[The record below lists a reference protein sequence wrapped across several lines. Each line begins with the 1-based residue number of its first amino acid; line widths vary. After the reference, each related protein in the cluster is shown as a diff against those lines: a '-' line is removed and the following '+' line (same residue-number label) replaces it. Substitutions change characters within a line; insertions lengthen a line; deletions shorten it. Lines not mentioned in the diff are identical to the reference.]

1 MMKKGVCPDRKPATA
16 TLSREERFMV
26 HSSISQRTSQ
36 RQQPAAP
43 LIVLRGVT
51 KTYRQGSEE
60 VKALQ
65 NVDLDI
71 ADGEFLAVTGKSGCG
86 KSTLL
91 HVIGGLESVAA
102 GHILFQGQDLSRF
115 REEQLTR
122 YRRDQVGIVFQ
133 SFNLMPLLT
142 LGENVA
148 LPQILR
154 GTPSQEALRLAETWL
169 DRVNLGHRR
178 DHKPHQ
184 VSGGEMQRA
193 AVARALINQPALLLA
208 DEPTGNLDS
217 THAHQVL
224 QLFAEL
230 QRQERL
236 TVIMVTHA
244 LEAAQYADRI
254 VSMQDGRL
262 LP

>member
-1 MMKKGVCPDRKPATA
+1 MSATIKN
-16 TLSREERFMV
+16 TEDSSRTQE
-26 HSSISQRTSQ
+26 
-36 RQQPAAP
+36 QPQP

-51 KTYRQGSEE
+51 KTYRQGAEQ
-60 VKALQ
+60 VRALQ
-65 NVDLDI
+65 DVNLEI
-71 ADGEFLAVTGKSGCG
+71 ADGEFVAVTGKSGCG

-91 HVIGGLESVAA
+91 HVIGGLEGVSA
-102 GHILFQGQDLSRF
+102 GSIFFRGQDLSRF
-115 REEQLTR
+115 QEDQLTK

-142 LGENVA
+142 IVENVA

-154 GTPSQEALRLAETWL
+154 GTPSHEALRLAGEWL
-169 DRVNLGHRR
+169 ARVNLGQRR

-193 AVARALINQPALLLA
+193 AIARALINQPALLLA

-217 THAHQVL
+217 THATQVL
-224 QLFAEL
+224 QLFADL

-236 TVIMVTHA
+236 TVVMVTHA
-244 LEAAQYADRI
+244 QEAAQFADRTI
-254 VSMQDGRL
+254 KMQDGRL
-262 LP
+262 SL

>member
-1 MMKKGVCPDRKPATA
+1 MIQVQTALRAAQKSAPA
-16 TLSREERFMV
+16 S
-26 HSSISQRTSQ
+26 
-36 RQQPAAP
+36 P
-43 LIVLRGVT
+43 LIVLQGVT

-65 NVDLDI
+65 NVALDI
-71 ADGEFLAVTGKSGCG
+71 GDGEFVAVTGKSGCG

-91 HVIGGLESVAA
+91 HVIGGLESVSA
-102 GHILFQGQDLSRF
+102 GRILFQGRDLSRF
-115 REEQLTR
+115 SEEQLTR

-142 LGENVA
+142 IVENVA

-154 GTPSQEALRLAETWL
+154 GTPSQEALQLAESWL
-169 DRVNLGHRR
+169 DRVNLRHRR

-193 AVARALINQPALLLA
+193 AVARALINRPALLLA

-217 THAHQVL
+217 THASQVL

-230 QRQERL
+230 QRQEHL
-236 TVIMVTHA
+236 TVVMVTHA
-244 LEAAQYADRI
+244 LEAAQYADRVI
-254 VSMQDGRL
+254 KMQDGRL

>member
-1 MMKKGVCPDRKPATA
+1 MLATITNTKVSNQPQAKP
-16 TLSREERFMV
+16 
-26 HSSISQRTSQ
+26 Q
-36 RQQPAAP
+36 P
-43 LIVLRGVT
+43 LIVMRGVT
-51 KTYRQGSEE
+51 RTYRQGAEQ

-65 NVDLDI
+65 DVNLDI
-71 ADGEFLAVTGKSGCG
+71 ADGEFVAVTGKSGCG

-91 HVIGGLESVAA
+91 HVIGGLEGVSA
-102 GHILFQGQDLSRF
+102 GSILFRGRDLSRF
-115 REEQLTR
+115 QEDQLTE

-142 LGENVA
+142 IVENVA

-154 GTPSQEALRLAETWL
+154 GTPSHEALHLAEDWL
-169 DRVNLGHRR
+169 ARVNLSHRR

-208 DEPTGNLDS
+208 DEPTGNLDT
-217 THAHQVL
+217 THATQVL
-224 QLFAEL
+224 ELFAQL

-236 TVIMVTHA
+236 TVVMVTHA
-244 LEAAQYADRI
+244 VEAAQFAHRI
-254 VSMQDGRL
+254 IKMQDGRL
-262 LP
+262 SL

>member
-1 MMKKGVCPDRKPATA
+1 MA
-16 TLSREERFMV
+16 
-26 HSSISQRTSQ
+26 
-36 RQQPAAP
+36 QPQEQLPP

-51 KTYRQGSEE
+51 KNYRQGADQ

-65 NVDLDI
+65 DIDLAI
-71 ADGEFLAVTGKSGCG
+71 VDGEFVAVTGKSGCG

-91 HVIGGLESVAA
+91 HVIGGLESVSA
-102 GHILFQGQDLSRF
+102 GRIYFQGQDLSRF
-115 REEQLTR
+115 DDAQLTQ
-122 YRRDQVGIVFQ
+122 YRRDRVGIVFQ

-142 LGENVA
+142 IVENVA

-154 GTPSQEALRLAETWL
+154 GTPSPEALRLAGDWL
-169 DRVNLGHRR
+169 ERVNLSHRR

-193 AVARALINQPALLLA
+193 AIARALINQPALLLA

-217 THAHQVL
+217 VHATQVL
-224 QLFAEL
+224 QLFADL

-236 TVIMVTHA
+236 TVVMVTHA
-244 LEAAQYADRI
+244 LEAAQFADRTI
-254 VSMQDGRL
+254 RMQDGRL
-262 LP
+262 SL

>member
-1 MMKKGVCPDRKPATA
+1 MTRQTRPPGQA
-16 TLSREERFMV
+16 TLNMEQ
-26 HSSISQRTSQ
+26 SQPPKPS
-36 RQQPAAP
+36 AASPP
-43 LIVLRGVT
+43 LITLRGVT

-60 VKALQ
+60 IRALREV
-65 NVDLDI
+65 NLDI
-71 ADGEFLAVTGKSGCG
+71 AAGEFIAVTGKSGCG

-91 HVIGGLESVAA
+91 HVIGGLEGISA
-102 GHILFQGQDLSRF
+102 GSIRFRGKDLSRW

-122 YRRDQVGIVFQ
+122 YRRDEVGIVFQ

-142 LGENVA
+142 IQENVA

-154 GTPSQEALRLAETWL
+154 GTPSPEALRLADTWL
-169 DRVNLGHRR
+169 ERVNLSHRR

-217 THAHQVL
+217 ANASQVL
-224 QLFAEL
+224 ELFAAL
-230 QRQERL
+230 HRQENL
-236 TVIMVTHA
+236 TVVMVTHA
-244 LEAAQYADRI
+244 LEAAQYADRVI
-254 VSMQDGRL
+254 RMQDGQL

>member
-1 MMKKGVCPDRKPATA
+1 MIQVQTALRAAQKSAPA
-16 TLSREERFMV
+16 S
-26 HSSISQRTSQ
+26 
-36 RQQPAAP
+36 P
-43 LIVLRGVT
+43 LIVLQGVT

-65 NVDLDI
+65 NVALDI
-71 ADGEFLAVTGKSGCG
+71 GDGEFVAVTGKSGCG

-91 HVIGGLESVAA
+91 HVIGGLESVSA
-102 GHILFQGQDLSRF
+102 GRILFQGRDLSRF
-115 REEQLTR
+115 SEEQLTR

-142 LGENVA
+142 IVENVA

-154 GTPSQEALRLAETWL
+154 GTPSQEALQLAESWL
-169 DRVNLGHRR
+169 DRVNLRHRR

-193 AVARALINQPALLLA
+193 AVARALINRPALLLA

-217 THAHQVL
+217 THASQVL

-230 QRQERL
+230 QRQEYL
-236 TVIMVTHA
+236 TVVMVTHA
-244 LEAAQYADRI
+244 LEAAQYADRVI
-254 VSMQDGRL
+254 KMQDGRL

>member
-1 MMKKGVCPDRKPATA
+1 MRRIIIKRTVIFNS
-16 TLSREERFMV
+16 LSDIDERTIV
-26 HSSISQRTSQ
+26 NLSLSVGSEQRP
-36 RQQPAAP
+36 QPAAP
-43 LIVLRGVT
+43 LIALRGVT
-51 KTYRQGSEE
+51 KTYHQGSEE

-71 ADGEFLAVTGKSGCG
+71 HDGEFLAVTGKSGCG

-91 HVIGGLESVAA
+91 HVIGGLEGISA
-102 GHILFQGQDLSRF
+102 GSIRFRGRDLSRF

-142 LGENVA
+142 IAENVA

-154 GTPSQEALRLAETWL
+154 GVPSHEALRLAEDWL
-169 DRVNLGHRR
+169 ERVNLRHRR

-193 AVARALINQPALLLA
+193 AVARALINRPALLLA

-217 THAHQVL
+217 ANASQVL

-230 QRQERL
+230 QRQEQL

-244 LEAAQYADRI
+244 LEAAQYANRI
-254 VSMQDGRL
+254 IRMQDGRL
-262 LP
+262 SP

>member
-1 MMKKGVCPDRKPATA
+1 MIVTSTSAARTDR
-16 TLSREERFMV
+16 
-26 HSSISQRTSQ
+26 
-36 RQQPAAP
+36 QPAPASP
-43 LIVLRGVT
+43 LVVLQGVT
-51 KTYRQGSEE
+51 KTYRQGSDL
-60 VKALQ
+60 VQALQ
-65 NVDLDI
+65 NVYLDI
-71 ADGEFLAVTGKSGCG
+71 LDGEFVAVTGKSGCG

-91 HVIGGLESVAA
+91 HVIGGLESVSA
-102 GHILFQGQDLSRF
+102 GRILFQGRDLSRF
-115 REEQLTR
+115 SEEQLTR

-142 LGENVA
+142 IVENVA

-154 GTPSQEALRLAETWL
+154 GTPSQEALRLAEAWL
-169 DRVNLGHRR
+169 DRVNLQHRR
-178 DHKPHQ
+178 DYKLHQ

-217 THAHQVL
+217 THASQVL

-230 QRQERL
+230 QRQEHL

-244 LEAAQYADRI
+244 REAAQYADRVI
-254 VSMQDGRL
+254 SMQDGRL

>member
-1 MMKKGVCPDRKPATA
+1 MLATITNTKVSNQPQAKP
-16 TLSREERFMV
+16 
-26 HSSISQRTSQ
+26 Q
-36 RQQPAAP
+36 P

-51 KTYRQGSEE
+51 RTYRQGAEQ

-65 NVDLDI
+65 DVNLDI
-71 ADGEFLAVTGKSGCG
+71 ADGEFVAVTGKSGCG

-91 HVIGGLESVAA
+91 HIIGGLEGVSA
-102 GHILFQGQDLSRF
+102 GSILFRGRDLSRF
-115 REEQLTR
+115 QEDQLTE

-142 LGENVA
+142 IVENVA

-154 GTPSQEALRLAETWL
+154 GTPSHKALRLAGDWL
-169 DRVNLGHRR
+169 ERVNLNHRR

-193 AVARALINQPALLLA
+193 AIARALINQPALLLA

-217 THAHQVL
+217 THATQVL
-224 QLFAEL
+224 QLFADL

-236 TVIMVTHA
+236 TVVIVTHA
-244 LEAAQYADRI
+244 LEAAQFADRTI
-254 VSMQDGRL
+254 KMQDGRL
-262 LP
+262 SL